1 MIVTAVI
8 PRFALLV
15 ALLAARRPMDAAIA
29 LGPQPGDAQI
39 VGQCTPTAAAA
50 GVRPG
55 LRVGEALARCPHLE
69 LVVPDPGAAEHAA
82 EEVTERLEAIG
93 AAVQPGYAPGS
104 WTFDSWGLERLHGGL
119 QGVLRHVRAALPV
132 GADGRI
138 GVAPTPFA
146 AQQAAR
152 EAPPRTPLVIAAD
165 EVAGFLALLPA
176 DRLPLDPKAL
186 AELAGL
192 GLATIGQVADLPRAA
207 VLDRLGLP
215 GLRAWRCARGG
226 DDEALR
232 PRRPTEPLEA
242 AFHFP
247 EPVGALP
254 ALEAAARL
262 LLTEL
267 ASAARGRGR
276 ALRSLRLRAWLEGG
290 GSWTRTLTLRD
301 ATTEIDR
308 LAAAALPSLAEVGG
322 PVETL
327 AIRADASG
335 SAAGHQLTVVETGAD
350 ERARRARDAIRQVR
364 SAQGDEAVLRLV
376 ELEPWTQLPER
387 RWALV
392 PYDVSA
398 SPDPST

>member
-15 ALLAARRPMDAAIA
+15 ALLAARRPMDEPIA
-29 LGPQPGDAQI
+29 LGPQPGDPQL
-39 VGQCTPTAAAA
+39 VGQCTPAAASA
-50 GVRPG
+50 GVTPG

-69 LVVPDPGAAEHAA
+69 LVVPDPGAVEHAA
-82 EEVTERLEAIG
+82 EEITERLEAMG
-93 AAVQPGYAPGS
+93 AAVEPGQIGA
-104 WTFDSWGLERLHGGL
+104 WIFETQGLERLYGGL
-119 QGVLRHVRAALPV
+119 IGVLRHTKAALPV

-138 GVAPTPFA
+138 GAAPSPFA
-146 AQQAAR
+146 ALQAAH
-152 EAPPRTPLVIAAD
+152 EAPSRTPLVIAHNEIVD
-165 EVAGFLALLPA
+165 FLAPLPA
-176 DRLPLDPKAL
+176 DRLPLESKAL
-186 AELAGL
+186 AELANL
-192 GLATIGQVADLPRAA
+192 GLTTIGHLAELPRAA
-207 VLDRLGLP
+207 VLDRFGLA
-215 GLRAWRCARGG
+215 GLRAWRCARG
-226 DDEALR
+226 DDDPTLR
-232 PRRPTEPLEA
+232 PRRPPDPLES

-276 ALRSLRLRAWLEGG
+276 ALRTITIRAWLDGG

-301 ATTEIDR
+301 ATAQLDR
-308 LAAAALPSLAEVGG
+308 LATLALPSLAEVSG
-322 PVETL
+322 PVDTL
-327 AIRADASG
+327 IIRADASG
-335 SAAGHQLTVVETGAD
+335 SVAGHQLAIVEPGAV

-364 SAQGDEAVLRLV
+364 TAQGDEAVLRIV
-376 ELEPWTQLPER
+376 ELEPWSQLPER

-398 SPDPST
+398 SPDPSV

>member
-1 MIVTAVI
+1 MVVTAVI
-8 PRFALLV
+8 PRFGLLMT
-15 ALLAARRPMDAAIA
+15 LLAARRPQDAPIA
-29 LGPQPGDAQI
+29 LGPQPGDAQL

-50 GVRPG
+50 GVTPG

-69 LVVPDPGAAEHAA
+69 LVVPDPGAVEHAA
-82 EEVTERLEAIG
+82 EEITERLEAMG
-93 AAVQPGYAPGS
+93 AAVEPGEIGT
-104 WTFDSWGLERLHGGL
+104 WTFEAHGLERLYGGL
-119 QGVLRHVRAALPV
+119 VGVLRHTKAALPL

-138 GVAPTPFA
+138 GAAPTPFA
-146 AQQAAR
+146 ALQAAH
-152 EAPPRTPLVIAAD
+152 EAPSRMPLVITHHEIAD
-165 EVAGFLALLPA
+165 FLAPLPA
-176 DRLPLDPKAL
+176 DRLPLEPKVL
-186 AELAGL
+186 AELANL
-192 GLATIGQVADLPRAA
+192 GLTTIGHLAELPRVA

-215 GLRAWRCARGG
+215 GLRAWRCARG
-226 DDEALR
+226 DDDATLR
-232 PRRPTEPLEA
+232 PRRPPDPIEA

-276 ALRSLRLRAWLEGG
+276 ALRTLTIRAWLDGG

-301 ATTEIDR
+301 ATTQLDR
-308 LAAAALPSLAEVGG
+308 LATLALPSLAEVSG
-322 PVETL
+322 PVDTL
-327 AIRADASG
+327 VIRADASG
-335 SAAGHQLTVVETGAD
+335 SVAGHQLAVVEPGTV

-364 SAQGDEAVLRLV
+364 TAQGDEAVLRLV
-376 ELEPWTQLPER
+376 ELEPWSRLPER

-398 SPDPST
+398 SPDPSV

>member
-15 ALLAARRPMDAAIA
+15 ALLAARRPLDAAIA
-29 LGPQPGDAQI
+29 LGPQPGDAQL
-39 VGQCTPTAAAA
+39 VGQCTHAAAVA
-50 GVRPG
+50 GVKPG

-69 LVVPDPGAAEHAA
+69 LVVPDPGAVEHAA
-82 EEVTERLEAIG
+82 EEVTERLEALG
-93 AAVQPGYAPGS
+93 AAVEPGEIGT
-104 WTFDSWGLERLHGGL
+104 WTFETRGLERLYGGL
-119 QGVLRHVRAALPV
+119 AGVLRHAKAALPV

-138 GVAPTPFA
+138 GAAPTPYA
-146 AQQAAR
+146 ALQAAH
-152 EAPPRTPLVIAAD
+152 EAPPRTPLIVSHAEIAD
-165 EVAGFLALLPA
+165 FLAPLPA
-176 DRLPLDPKAL
+176 DRLPLDSKTL
-186 AELAGL
+186 TELANL
-192 GLATIGQVADLPRAA
+192 GLTTIGHLADLPRAA

-215 GLRAWRCARGG
+215 GLRAWRCARG
-226 DDEALR
+226 DDDATLR
-232 PRRPTEPLEA
+232 PRRPPDPLEA

-247 EPVGALP
+247 EAVGALP

-267 ASAARGRGR
+267 ANAARGRGR
-276 ALRSLRLRAWLEGG
+276 ALRSLTIRAWLDGG

-301 ATTEIDR
+301 ATAEIDR
-308 LAAAALPSLAEVGG
+308 LTTAAIPSLADVSG
-322 PVETL
+322 PVDTL
-327 AIRADASG
+327 VIRADASG
-335 SAAGHQLTVVETGAD
+335 SIAGHQLAVVEPGAV

-364 SAQGDEAVLRLV
+364 TAQGDEAVLRLV
-376 ELEPWTQLPER
+376 ELEPWSRLPER